1 MSQHFD
7 DFIHVPA
14 AGTSS
19 GPGVSEVYFNN
30 TEGKRVFTE
39 GVIVTSIRA
48 RHPKYHLTVVPAYQC
63 DLIAFAQ
70 DHPKEVSY
78 KRRDVDQDLLER
90 PFFPPPR
97 RYNDEYGGAFV
108 ERVVFGC
115 YDYTYRGTTFL
126 LYVADGR
133 DGFLSST
140 RHNFILLPPAPGA
153 DDLDAVE
160 NEATQKSTDA
170 LVEACTKWGQEL
182 HEEVLVFDGGFWQK
196 NKELWQN
203 IQKANWDDVILDK
216 KKKESI
222 VNDIVGFFDSEEQYA
237 EFGVPWKACAI
248 LTVCVWLDSNLII
261 ERSYILR
268 PSRGNRVSY
277 PIR

>member
-126 LYVADGR
+126 LYVPMAEMVSYHRRGIISSFYPQLRVPMIWMQLKMKPPKNPQMRWLKHVPSGDK
-133 DGFLSST
+133 SST
-140 RHNFILLPPAPGA
+140 RKF
-153 DDLDAVE
+153 
-160 NEATQKSTDA
+160 
-170 LVEACTKWGQEL
+170 
-182 HEEVLVFDGGFWQK
+182 
-196 NKELWQN
+196 
-203 IQKANWDDVILDK
+203 
-216 KKKESI
+216 
-222 VNDIVGFFDSEEQYA
+222 
-237 EFGVPWKACAI
+237 
-248 LTVCVWLDSNLII
+248 
-261 ERSYILR
+261 
-268 PSRGNRVSY
+268 
-277 PIR
+277 